1 MSLSDE
7 QRDRLAE
14 YRTAFTF
21 ETSDKQIEDDQ
32 YTEGRYVQRPM
43 KRGNRSVK
51 HDKQWRTT
59 LQERSVLR
67 YTIGG

>member
-1 MSLSDE
+1 MRLSDE
-7 QRDRLAE
+7 QRERLAE

-21 ETSDKQIEDDQ
+21 ETSDKQIADDS

-43 KRGNRSVK
+43 RRRNRAVK
-51 HDKQWRTT
+51 HDKQWRASE
-59 LQERSVLR
+59 QERSVLR